1 MIAFEL
7 AMGLRFDYDGLL
19 CVGVVAVIVF
29 LATST
34 RRSTRRCPR
43 CKEINREA
51 AGFCAQCGNRLP
63 NR

>member
-1 MIAFEL
+1 MIAVQL

-19 CVGVVAVIVF
+19 CVGIMAVIVF

-43 CKEINREA
+43 CKEINREVA
-51 AGFCAQCGNRLP
+51 SFCAQCGTPLP